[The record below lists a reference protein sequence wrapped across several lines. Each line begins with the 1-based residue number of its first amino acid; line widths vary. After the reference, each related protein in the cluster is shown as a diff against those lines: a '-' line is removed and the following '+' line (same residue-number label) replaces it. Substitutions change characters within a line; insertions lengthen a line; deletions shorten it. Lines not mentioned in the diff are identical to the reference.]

1 MEIEVL
7 KNVATEV
14 GIGISA
20 ITAIVYLVT
29 YLRNSHTKEM
39 EEMRTE
45 RKELHISFMSFVET
59 NNHQRTEMIKEATTA
74 MIEAR
79 EAISL
84 HTQILREY
92 INNRNN
98 ERR

>member
-1 MEIEVL
+1 MPDVL
-7 KNVATEV
+7 SNVATEV
-14 GIGISA
+14 GIGATA
-20 ITAIVYLVT
+20 ITAIIYLVT

-45 RKELHISFMSFVET
+45 RKELHTSFMSYVET

-74 MIEAR
+74 MVEAR

-84 HTQILREY
+84 HTQLLREH
-92 INNRNN
+92 INNIKK
-98 ERR
+98 